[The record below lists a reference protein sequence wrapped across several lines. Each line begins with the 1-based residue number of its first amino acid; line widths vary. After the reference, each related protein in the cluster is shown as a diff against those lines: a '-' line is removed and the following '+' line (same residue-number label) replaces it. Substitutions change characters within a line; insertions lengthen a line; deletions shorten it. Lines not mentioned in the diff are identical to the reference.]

1 MSNIRLGSRGAR
13 PDGSAC
19 AQADEA
25 LQVYQ
30 DMRARGVER
39 TGITYSS
46 LLQACEKAGRWQ
58 LALELYQ
65 EMHRDGIKPSAAVYN
80 ALIGVCGQGAGLP
93 GSRQAVTSGGQHS
106 LCLCAATASSTAR
119 SSAQRAHQ
127 THAAIAFGNEG
138 GPSSSRG
145 GAQ

>member
-1 MSNIRLGSRGAR
+1 M
-13 PDGSAC
+13 
-19 AQADEA
+19 
-25 LQVYQ
+25 YQ

-80 ALIGVCGQGAGLP
+80 ALIGVCGAGAAPP
-93 GSRQAVTSGGQHS
+93 G
-106 LCLCAATASSTAR
+106 AR
-119 SSAQRAHQ
+119 
-127 THAAIAFGNEG
+127 
-138 GPSSSRG
+138 
-145 GAQ
+145 